1 MQLHQVWTQELLQDK
16 LQLQEM
22 QEPQLQEMQEPQLQE
37 EQGEI
42 WEIRWMTATRAVKT
56 S

>member
-1 MQLHQVWTQELLQDK
+1 MQGEQREQLQEKLWTQELLQVK
-16 LQLQEM
+16 LWT
-22 QEPQLQEMQEPQLQE
+22 QEPQLQE

-42 WEIRWMTATRAVKT
+42 WEIRWMTATRSVKT

>member
-1 MQLHQVWTQELLQDK
+1 MHQVWTQELSQEK
-16 LQLQEM
+16 L
-22 QEPQLQEMQEPQLQE
+22 QLQEMQEPQLQE

-42 WEIRWMTATRAVKT
+42 REIRWMKATRAVKM